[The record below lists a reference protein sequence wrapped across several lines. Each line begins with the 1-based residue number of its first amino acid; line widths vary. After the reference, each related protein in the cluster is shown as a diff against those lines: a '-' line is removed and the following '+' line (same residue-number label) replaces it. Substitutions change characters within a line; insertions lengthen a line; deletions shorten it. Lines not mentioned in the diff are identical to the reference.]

1 MQTLS
6 LILALVMG
14 GAGRTAGSRRYTSKY
29 RLICNNYSP
38 WLPCT
43 KTLAW
48 TTVNVI
54 TLPALQHRVRFNTE
68 LPLLEKEKENVVQRS
83 EK

>member
-14 GAGRTAGSRRYTSKY
+14 GAGRTAGSRRCMSKY

-48 TTVNVI
+48 TTVNV
-54 TLPALQHRVRFNTE
+54 AGVQHRVRFNTE